1 MNSPSF
7 RSSKIVYPI
16 LFFCMQAS
24 LPSGRWLGLLSAFL
38 LIISFS
44 VRAQNEPVKFGVIDS
59 RELTAAPFV
68 GDSAAAAVVLCDY
81 GTTNFQYNNND
92 FQLISERTTRI
103 KILKKAGYDAATVEI
118 PLYHRGENQEKI
130 TGLRGTT
137 YNLVNGQVVKTKLD
151 GTNIF
156 TEDRTTN
163 LRVRK
168 FTLPDVR
175 EGSVIEYTYTVV
187 SDFLFNFQDWT
198 FQRDIPVRWSEFR
211 ASIPEYFHYK
221 MLQQGYHP
229 LAAHTQSESAA
240 QFTVHTA
247 GGFTGR
253 GLGTTREAGSNDAV
267 TTRATNY
274 HWAMKDIPAFR
285 DEPYMTT
292 SEDYLDRITFQLAG
306 EQFPNQ
312 PYLNVSGTWAKV
324 DMELLSSDDFGAQL
338 DRGGFL
344 KDQIIPLVARYPV
357 ITDRAAAVREVV
369 MTAVRY
375 DGTDH
380 YATTASLRKAFDAH
394 HGTAADVNLLLISAL
409 RMAGI
414 PANPLLLST
423 RSHGRVDQ
431 TQPMLSRFNYVL
443 ALVSLADGKDLLVDA
458 TEPMLPCG
466 VLPKR
471 CLNQAGRLI
480 MKKAEDGRW
489 VELNPAQRYVHYQQ
503 VALTMDAKGGLTG
516 KVHEEHGG
524 YAGAEARQEL
534 SNLGEK
540 KYLALMTRP
549 HSGWT
554 VPKMTV
560 GERENVAKPL
570 AFDYEFTQPA
580 DDNATADLLYLSPL
594 REFSTEQNPFRHDDR
609 LFPVD
614 FGAPQDETTMVTLT
628 LPTGYELA
636 EMPKPAVID
645 LPEGGGRFMC
655 TVTAGTPGV
664 VQLMSRMSLRK
675 PVYAAEEYVQL
686 REFYRLM
693 LEKQSERL
701 IIKKKA

>member
-1 MNSPSF
+1 MKHSL
-7 RSSKIVYPI
+7 RYPAA
-16 LFFCMQAS
+16 LAALVLAS
-24 LPSGRWLGLLSAFL
+24 LT
-38 LIISFS
+38 
-44 VRAQNEPVKFGVIDS
+44 AQAQTEPLKFGKPDP
-59 RELTAAPFV
+59 RDFTAAPFV
-68 GDSAAAAVVLCDY
+68 SDSAAAAVVLCDY

-118 PLYHRGENQEKI
+118 PLYHRGDNQEKI
-130 TGLRGTT
+130 TSLRGTT

-151 GTNIF
+151 GTNAF
-156 TEDRTTN
+156 TEDRTIN

-175 EGSVIEYTYTVV
+175 EGSVIEYNYTVV

-211 ASIPEYFHYK
+211 ANIPEYFHYK

-229 LAAHTQSESAA
+229 LAVHTQSETAA
-240 QFTVHTA
+240 QFMVHTA
-247 GGFTGR
+247 GGTSGGGFA
-253 GLGTTREAGSNDAV
+253 TTREASSSDAV
-267 TTRATNY
+267 STRATNY
-274 HWAMKDIPAFR
+274 HWVMKDIPAFR
-285 DEPYMTT
+285 DEPFMTT

-312 PYLNVSGTWAKV
+312 PYLNVSGTWAKI

-338 DRGGFL
+338 DRGSFL
-344 KDQIIPLVARYPV
+344 KDQIMPLVAKYPA
-357 ITDRAAAVREVV
+357 ITDRTAAVRAVV
-369 MTAVRY
+369 MAAVRY
-375 DGTDH
+375 DGTNH

-431 TQPMLSRFNYVL
+431 AQPMLSRFNYVM
-443 ALVSLADGKDLLVDA
+443 ALVPLAAGKDLLVDA

-489 VELNPAQRYVHYQQ
+489 VDLAPAQRYVHYQQ
-503 VALTMDAKGGLTG
+503 VALTLDARGGLTG

-534 SNLGEK
+534 SSLGEK
-540 KYLALMTRP
+540 KYLAQLTRP

-554 VPKMTV
+554 VPKLTV
-560 GERENVAKPL
+560 GERENVDKPL
-570 AFDYEFTQPA
+570 AFDYDFTQLA
-580 DDNATADLLYLSPL
+580 DDNAAADLLYLSPL
-594 REFSTEQNPFRHDDR
+594 REFGTEQNPFRHDDR

-628 LPTGYELA
+628 LPAGYELA
-636 EMPKPAVID
+636 EMPKPAIVE
-645 LPEGGGRFMC
+645 LPEGGGRFIC
-655 TVTAGTPGV
+655 TVTTSTPGV

-675 PVYAAEEYVQL
+675 PVYAAEEYAQL

-701 IIKKKA
+701 IIRKKA